1 MAAITE
7 MKPKKIRLG
16 DLLIANKVISQEQLN
31 TALADQKKSG
41 RKLGRVLV
49 ENGFLSEDQLLTFLS
64 QQLNIPYIDLRRY
77 HYKPEVVRL
86 IPEAY
91 ARRFRAIVLEDS
103 RENLLVGMADPT
115 DIFAYDELSRVL
127 DRRGGIQQRRQTDS
141 VADDELR
148 RPLRLAVVK
157 ESELLKTIDR
167 VYRRTEEISDLAQEL
182 HQELTAQGG
191 VDLATLAETE
201 GLTDAPVVKLLQS
214 MFEDAVQVNASDI
227 HIEPDEKELRIRFR
241 LDGVLRVQT
250 IADRRIASALVSRV
264 KLRANL
270 DISEKRLPQDGRTN
284 IRIRDKNIDVSIS
297 TMPVQFGETVV
308 MRLLN
313 PFAGVLSLEQVGMPK
328 NLLERFRR
336 LIHNPNGM
344 VLVTGPTGSGKT
356 TTLYAALSEL
366 NRPEFKILTVED
378 PVEYRLAGINQV
390 QVNSRIEL
398 TFARVLRSMLR
409 QDPDII
415 LVGEMRDQET
425 AEIGL
430 RAAMTGHLVL
440 STLHTNDAISTALR
454 LIDMGVEP
462 FMAAA
467 SLRGIISQRLVRRI
481 CESCAEPYELPAAQ
495 MAIVRAEA
503 GDKAETLKFKRG
515 RGCTHCNGTGYSG
528 RIGVFEYLEMDSTL
542 VEALHT
548 GDPMKFAA
556 AAKSQPGFQALRRAA
571 IILAAQGL
579 TTMDQVARATFSME
593 E

>member
-1 MAAITE
+1 

-264 KLRANL
+264 KLMANL

-284 IRIRDKNIDVSIS
+284 IRIRDKNIDVRIS
-297 TMPVQFGETVV
+297 TMPVQFGESVV

>member
-1 MAAITE
+1 MASITE
-7 MKPKKIRLG
+7 IKPKKIRIG
-16 DLLIANKVISQEQLN
+16 DMLMANKVISQEQLN

-41 RKLGRVLV
+41 RKLGRVLI
-49 ENGFLSEDQLLTFLS
+49 ENGFISEDQLLTFLS

-86 IPEAY
+86 IPETH
-91 ARRFRAIVLEDS
+91 ARRFRAIALEDS
-103 RENLLVGMADPT
+103 RESLLVGMADPT

-127 DRRGGIQQRRQTDS
+127 
-141 VADDELR
+141 R
-148 RPLRLAVVK
+148 RPLRFAVVK

-182 HQELTAQGG
+182 QQELTAQGG
-191 VDLATLAETE
+191 VDLAALAETE

-227 HIEPDEKELRIRFR
+227 HIEPDEKEVRIRFR

-250 IADRRIASALVSRV
+250 TADRRIASALVSRV
-264 KLRANL
+264 KLMANL

-284 IRIRDKNIDVSIS
+284 IRIRDKSIDVRVS
-297 TMPVQFGETVV
+297 TMPVQYGESVV
-308 MRLLN
+308 LRLLN
-313 PFAGVLSLEQVGMPK
+313 PFSGVLGLEQVGMPK
-328 NLLERFRR
+328 NILDRFRR

-356 TTLYAALSEL
+356 TTLYAALKEL
-366 NRPEFKILTVED
+366 NKPEFKILTVED

-390 QVNSRIEL
+390 QVNTRIEL
-398 TFARVLRSMLR
+398 SFARVLRSMLR

-454 LIDMGVEP
+454 LTDMGVEP
-462 FMAAA
+462 FMVAA

-481 CESCAEPYELPAAQ
+481 CESCAEPYELPTAQ

-503 GDKAETLKFKRG
+503 GDKADQLKFKRG
-515 RGCTHCNGTGYSG
+515 RGCSHCNGTGYSG
-528 RIGVFEYLEMDSTL
+528 RIGVFEYLEMDNAL

-548 GDPMKFAA
+548 QEPGKFES
-556 AAKSQPGFQALRRAA
+556 AAKQQPGFQTLRRAA

-579 TTMDQVARATFSME
+579 TTMDQVVRATYSMDE
-593 E
+593 SF

>member
-1 MAAITE
+1 MATITE
-7 MKPKKIRLG
+7 MKPKKIRIG
-16 DLLIANKVISQEQLN
+16 DLLIAHKVISEEQLKS
-31 TALADQKKSG
+31 ALADQKKSG
-41 RKLGRVLV
+41 RKLGRVLI
-49 ENGFLSEDQLLTFLS
+49 ENGFISEDQLLTFLS

-86 IPEAY
+86 IPETH
-91 ARRFRAIVLEDS
+91 ARRFRAIALEDS
-103 RENLLVGMADPT
+103 RESLLVGMADPT

-127 DRRGGIQQRRQTDS
+127 
-141 VADDELR
+141 R
-148 RPLRLAVVK
+148 RPLRFAVVK

-182 HQELTAQGG
+182 QQELTAQGG
-191 VDLATLAETE
+191 GVDLAALAETE

-250 IADRRIASALVSRV
+250 IADRRIANALVSRV
-264 KLRANL
+264 KLMANM

-284 IRIRDKNIDVSIS
+284 IRIRDKSIDVRVS
-297 TMPVQFGETVV
+297 TMPVQYGESLVL
-308 MRLLN
+308 RLLN
-313 PFAGVLSLEQVGMPK
+313 PFGGVLGLDQVGMPK
-328 NLLERFRR
+328 SLLERFRR

-356 TTLYAALSEL
+356 TTLYAALKEL
-366 NRPEFKILTVED
+366 NKPEFKILTVED

-390 QVNSRIEL
+390 QVNNKIEL

-454 LIDMGVEP
+454 LTDMGVEP
-462 FMAAA
+462 YMVAA
-467 SLRGIISQRLVRRI
+467 SLRGILSQRLVRHI

-503 GDKAETLKFKRG
+503 GDKADQLKFKRG
-515 RGCTHCNGTGYSG
+515 RGCSHCNGTGYSG
-528 RIGVFEYLEMDSTL
+528 RLGVFEFLEMDNAL

-548 GDPMKFAA
+548 KDTAKFEAA
-556 AAKSQPGFQALRRAA
+556 ARQQPGYQNLRRAA

-579 TTMDQVARATFSME
+579 TTMDQVVRATYSIE